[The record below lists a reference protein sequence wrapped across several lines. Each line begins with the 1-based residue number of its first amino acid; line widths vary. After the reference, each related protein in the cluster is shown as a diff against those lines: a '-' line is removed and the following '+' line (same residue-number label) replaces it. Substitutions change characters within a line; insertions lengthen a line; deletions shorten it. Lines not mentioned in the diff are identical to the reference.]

1 MTWATNVLHDQLAQ
15 NVPDCAIIPK
25 WIKKAQFNGVFISVI
40 IRTSFPND
48 EFIYFIRLDRITLGY
63 SVHLCLT
70 VNWVPLHS
78 DISHLF
84 NSEVQLLRY
93 IFFFNHTLSC
103 VSIHPQTTIL
113 IGTVPSDIVC
123 GFLLSFTSVVH
134 CSNAISIVQIHN
146 ALVPWNFVFAEE
158 LNLLIQSLTFL
169 LVLMPNLWRL

>member
-48 EFIYFIRLDRITLGY
+48 EFIYFIRLARITLGS

-93 IFFFNHTLSC
+93 IHQRAIFCHLSSRSPMLQDT
-103 VSIHPQTTIL
+103 VRVQPAQNTAREQTTL
-113 IGTVPSDIVC
+113 NVA
-123 GFLLSFTSVVH
+123 
-134 CSNAISIVQIHN
+134 SNNTARST
-146 ALVPWNFVFAEE
+146 
-158 LNLLIQSLTFL
+158 LTFKHC
-169 LVLMPNLWRL
+169 PILW